1 MSTALPVSSGIRRRQ
16 VEFDVSDAIGTGE
29 ELKQCAWVFEPDRDS
44 AIEGAI
50 LCLAGGTY
58 DKQYWHL
65 TVPDYEDYS
74 FAEHMARRG
83 FVVVTLDH
91 LATGDS
97 SDPTTSGNVGL
108 RLLARGDAEVAR
120 QVTERLKAGTLTTDL
135 EPLPT
140 VTLFGVGHS
149 MGACLTTI
157 VQSEYNTY
165 DGVVLL
171 GYGVDITPTT
181 DSSADAED
189 LSGRIEQSEKIFRSH
204 TGTPD
209 GATSTI
215 VPRGPLRA
223 LFHAPDVPSAVI
235 AADDAA
241 QSRVPVRAA
250 SEVTTP
256 GFVREYAERI
266 NVPVFLGLGE
276 SDVSPDPW
284 TEPANYRASDAISL
298 VVLPGSHHCHN
309 FATGRRRFWD
319 EIAGWMTQRIT
330 LIR

>member
-1 MSTALPVSSGIRRRQ
+1 MSTALPVSSEIRRRT
-16 VEFDVSDAIGTGE
+16 VEFEVSDAIGTDE
-29 ELKQCAWVFEPDRDS
+29 KLNQCAWVFEPDRNT

-83 FVVVTLDH
+83 FIVVALDH
-91 LATGDS
+91 LGTGDS
-97 SDPTTSGNVGL
+97 SDLTGPETVGL
-108 RLLARGDAEVAR
+108 GLLARGDAEVAR
-120 QVTERLKAGTLTTDL
+120 QVIDRLKAGTLTPDL

-140 VTLFGVGHS
+140 VALFGVGHS

-171 GYGVDITPTT
+171 GYGVDITPVT
-181 DSSADAED
+181 DSSTNADE
-189 LSGRIEQSEKIFRSH
+189 LSDRIEQSEKIFRAH
-204 TGTPD
+204 TNTPD

-223 LFHAPDVPSAVI
+223 HFHAPDVPEEVISA
-235 AADDAA
+235 DNAA

-284 TEPANYRASDAISL
+284 TEPANYRASNAITL

-309 FATGRRRFWD
+309 FATDRRRFWD
-319 EIAGWMTQRIT
+319 EIAAWMAQRIT